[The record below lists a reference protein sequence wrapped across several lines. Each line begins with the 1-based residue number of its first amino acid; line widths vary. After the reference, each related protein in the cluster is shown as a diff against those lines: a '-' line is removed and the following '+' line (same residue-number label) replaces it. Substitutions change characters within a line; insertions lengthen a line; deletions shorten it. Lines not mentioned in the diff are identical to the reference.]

1 MDGYPCT
8 VTGIRPKP
16 LISSPHRCHDAASR
30 HEKKNQHLCRPKQQA
45 VLAFSLDMEQQRYLR
60 KEPVDECMFGG
71 GGRSRWEEGGAGMW
85 LQQPPNKMHS
95 EWTGSV
101 FVTCPRQQ
109 DIGYFC
115 RVCITFRRVSLSA
128 LYSHRC
134 GRCGWPC
141 SSGSSSSNSAKV
153 LRSDTT
159 ILFD

>member
-1 MDGYPCT
+1 MPRVGT
-8 VTGIRPKP
+8 KKK
-16 LISSPHRCHDAASR
+16 ISIYAGRNSR
-30 HEKKNQHLCRPKQQA
+30 QFWHSAWTWSSSDTCER
-45 VLAFSLDMEQQRYLR
+45 SLWMNA
-60 KEPVDECMFGG
+60 CSGG

-159 ILFD
+159 ILFDWFFFFVCHFFFFLRQ